1 MLLLRGCFSPHSR
14 RSNITNEAKMNIVAE
29 LSVILP
35 TVTVGLLIWVKSC

>member
-1 MLLLRGCFSPHSR
+1 MLLLRGCFSPPR
-14 RSNITNEAKMNIVAE
+14 RSNITNEAKMNIFTE